1 MDTLTVSRV
10 FAIAVRE
17 VMPTLVRRRQ
27 SYTFAEHRCAW
38 LIGSRGRM
46 VETGIGR
53 LALCASDI
61 LRQGFVAF
69 GARVRPS
76 RPSGCT
82 LHVRIAGA
90 GPLRPHGDVERALS
104 ELGLEAEAGDAG
116 GSAQLRR
123 AHGTCPATQ
132 AHVEFAGLPLAGF
145 IFNAAYTL
153 RDASELEPQP
163 SDATARAG
171 RAPRLWLLQPDAL
184 NAASITAQAQS
195 HGWAASA
202 FTSATQVM
210 QQLRREPLPAR
221 PGMFAC
227 FLRDAASIEEA
238 RALSQRLPAA
248 MHRVGAIEIGA
259 DWLGQGEPIESYE
272 LACHPFCHDDWTRWT
287 ALLAGPADEAVG
299 ATEPALPAAADR
311 TALLTVDDDEVSRE
325 LTRAMVLALG
335 YDCMLASDGQE
346 AIECCRRDSPALVLM
361 DLEMPVMDGYEATR
375 QLRSLQRAGAI
386 AHCRI
391 IAYSST
397 RSADAVRQALHAGA
411 ESCLSKPVALD
422 VLRAELRRWCIARQ
436 RPSRQARPSVA
447 SGAAEARA

>member
-46 VETGIGR
+46 VETGIRR

-104 ELGLEAEAGDAG
+104 ELGLEAEAGDTG

-195 HGWAASA
+195 HGWA
-202 FTSATQVM
+202 TSQA
-210 QQLRREPLPAR
+210 LRFNVLPT
-221 PGMFAC
+221 
-227 FLRDAASIEEA
+227 DTT
-238 RALSQRLPAA
+238 LS
-248 MHRVGAIEIGA
+248 VGA
-259 DWLGQGEPIESYE
+259 DMSSTDDKWLRTLSAEQKLFGGPFSVTGSVSETASGEMSK
-272 LACHPFCHDDWTRWT
+272 
-287 ALLAGPADEAVG
+287 
-299 ATEPALPAAADR
+299 
-311 TALLTVDDDEVSRE
+311 
-325 LTRAMVLALG
+325 
-335 YDCMLASDGQE
+335 
-346 AIECCRRDSPALVLM
+346 
-361 DLEMPVMDGYEATR
+361 
-375 QLRSLQRAGAI
+375 SLRAGFK
-386 AHCRI
+386 R
-391 IAYSST
+391 T
-397 RSADAVRQALHAGA
+397 
-411 ESCLSKPVALD
+411 
-422 VLRAELRRWCIARQ
+422 W
-436 RPSRQARPSVA
+436 
-447 SGAAEARA
+447 